1 MSNLVSLIRKD
12 FMLSRNYLLFLFAY
26 LIFMSIMNTGSAP
39 FGLSLLV
46 TMPAMMMLLT
56 TCLQDVRN
64 VNIRFSLS
72 LPVHRRMIVVS
83 KYVSVLPF
91 TLIGVAFTL
100 VMSQVLPQLGYEG
113 LNISWSEM
121 GVSILLVPLIA
132 SIYLP
137 LFYWLGPKGSQYV
150 NTVFFMIV
158 IFGTANLGDI
168 INAIPGLKTF
178 ILESA
183 ALGLEK
189 WLVGGAVY
197 IVFIAASYLISLR
210 LFSTRDL

>member
-12 FMLSRNYLLFLFAY
+12 FMLSRNYLLFLLVY
-26 LIFMSIMNTGSAP
+26 LIFMTIMNTGSAP

-72 LPVHRRMIVVS
+72 LPVHRSLIVAS

-113 LNISWSEM
+113 LNISWREM

-137 LFYWLGPKGSQYV
+137 LYYWLGPKGSQYV
-150 NTVFFMIV
+150 NTVFFMVV
-158 IFGTANLGDI
+158 IFGSANLGDI
-168 INAIPGLKTF
+168 INGIPGLKTF
-178 ILESA
+178 IQESPDM
-183 ALGLEK
+183 GFEK

-197 IVFIAASYLISLR
+197 IVFIAVSYLISLR